1 MLKVYKSTTFMI
13 KGFEDF
19 YVIYSLK
26 RQNVATTEMQGVYPS
41 IRRKEVKTC
50 FDKSERLLKLLKIKV
65 QV

>member
-1 MLKVYKSTTFMI
+1 MI

-26 RQNVATTEMQGVYPS
+26 RQNVATTEMQGVYPL

-50 FDKSERLLKLLKIKV
+50 FDKSEGLLK
-65 QV
+65 